1 MALHKDNNFFRKTGK
16 ILLGVFLVMLLVP
29 TLCSLLLAIPWVQ
42 NGVVD
47 MAARF
52 ASKKLQ
58 TTVSIGHI
66 DVGYAGQIHI
76 DDLYVEDYAADTLF
90 YVGHIRA
97 FIPRLGLTK
106 EGLTF
111 SHAHINRAKLYLR
124 EMPNGEMNIKQVVNR
139 MVDPNAPRKG
149 KFRLEMRDASIKDMD
164 FVIERLEHRN
174 PEYGI
179 DYGNMR
185 MSDLAAEV
193 NRLTIDGQV
202 IFADIDA
209 MTVREQSGFKVEDL
223 SGKFYLTNGCI
234 GFEEARLRT
243 AESDIYIPSLAIVGN
258 SWEEYKEYVERVE
271 MELVIK
277 DGRLTTDDL
286 AYFAP
291 RFRSWKTTFSE
302 ADLSLSGRVA
312 DFTGEV
318 YHIRAGNHTYARVG
332 GSVRGLP
339 EVKTTHFDL
348 HIDDFRTRSDEALQ
362 LAHNIARL
370 DFAPSV
376 DELLLRLGT
385 MQASGRFG
393 GDFGHFTSQ
402 LGLATA
408 VGRVNARASMRPATQ
423 AKGQRRLEASVATT
437 GFEVGR
443 LLDKEPLLGKTN
455 VALSLSGT
463 VGRNHLR
470 TRVDGVVSAL
480 ELNDHSYDSLLLVGA
495 LGREGFMGRLT
506 SKDEALEGHVDGLLD
521 WSDSIPRYDFTAEI
535 PRADL
540 ARMNFNRRDS
550 VSLLSTRV
558 VAKAS
563 GSSLDDLNGRIQ
575 LQNSTYHYNDKK
587 ISARSISLLGENS
600 SDSKFVELHSDFADA
615 TFRSKTGYRRIFDYL
630 RSSAWKYLPLLG
642 NQENRAT
649 FAVQRQA
656 VANDFSVLDV
666 KLHRFTPIADA
677 VWPGLMV
684 ADNSSARLQ
693 FNPASDQLSLRVA
706 SDFVEHKNLLVTKLN
721 LNASNRNDSLTLYT
735 NAQDLYVGLL
745 HLPQFSLTGGSRAG
759 RMELSAGF
767 LDTVRRNSARVG
779 LSSSVVEEQGA
790 NGRRIDLRVRP
801 SQLTIGGETWSMIS
815 TGILIDTASVD
826 VGQFVMQ
833 NEDQLLNIHGVASR
847 HRSDT
852 LRLNLRNFSITPF
865 MGFARNLG
873 YDVTGFTNGRATMC
887 GAFGEAM
894 LSANIRLDSLSSN
907 GFTAPSLR
915 LTSGWD
921 FGRKR
926 AGAALT
932 RLDRADT
939 VLRGYYIPDERRY
952 YARLTVDTLNMGL
965 LGPIL
970 EGVVSETK
978 GRGDVDV
985 VLRGEGRAAELSGEV
1000 KVTDLSTKVDFTQ
1013 VEYRIPEAVVEVK
1026 NNHFIAQRVPVL
1038 DPENNRGL
1046 FGIDLDMEH
1055 LSNIGY
1061 RVTLDP
1067 QKMLVLNTTIEDNN
1081 LFYGRVF
1088 ATGEGRITGSKGHVE
1103 MDISATTDDHSTF
1116 YMPLSEQSNIQTAEF
1131 VTFVKPNLIDSTD
1144 RVAERR
1150 RLYEERY
1157 RKKQGASSQ
1166 MHINLDMNVRD
1177 NVEMEMMVAGSPIK
1191 ARGEGSLSL
1200 EIVPQ
1205 TNTFE
1210 MYGDY
1215 AITEGSYHF
1224 SLENLISKRFILEDG
1239 SLIQWTGDP
1248 MDARLNIDA
1257 LYKLKTSIQPL
1268 LQGTADMAID
1278 RSVPVECR
1286 IHIGERLSNP
1296 DISFSVVVP
1305 DTDPETQSIIT
1316 TALSTPESVD
1326 MQFLYLLVFN
1336 NFMAENNSSTSNLG
1350 ASASAAT
1357 GLEFLA
1363 NQLSRL
1369 LSADDYNLVIRY
1381 RPKSEVASDEVD
1393 FGLSKSI
1400 LNDRLYVEVEGNYL
1414 IDSKQAVNGSMSNF
1428 MGEAH
1433 VSYLIDRSGAL
1444 RVKAFTQTIDRF
1456 DENQGL
1462 QETGVG
1468 ISYKEDFNNFKD
1480 LVRRI
1485 KERFTS
1491 RKRRQRLAQEAA
1503 AAAQTEQTEQTEQPE
1518 QSEQPAPTVQSEQ
1531 PENLE

>member
-1 MALHKDNNFFRKTGK
+1 
-16 ILLGVFLVMLLVP
+16 
-29 TLCSLLLAIPWVQ
+29 
-42 NGVVD
+42 
-47 MAARF
+47 
-52 ASKKLQ
+52 
-58 TTVSIGHI
+58 
-66 DVGYAGQIHI
+66 
-76 DDLYVEDYAADTLF
+76 
-90 YVGHIRA
+90 
-97 FIPRLGLTK
+97 
-106 EGLTF
+106 
-111 SHAHINRAKLYLR
+111 
-124 EMPNGEMNIKQVVNR
+124 
-139 MVDPNAPRKG
+139 
-149 KFRLEMRDASIKDMD
+149 
-164 FVIERLEHRN
+164 
-174 PEYGI
+174 
-179 DYGNMR
+179 
-185 MSDLAAEV
+185 
-193 NRLTIDGQV
+193 
-202 IFADIDA
+202 
-209 MTVREQSGFKVEDL
+209 
-223 SGKFYLTNGCI
+223 
-234 GFEEARLRT
+234 
-243 AESDIYIPSLAIVGN
+243 
-258 SWEEYKEYVERVE
+258 
-271 MELVIK
+271 
-277 DGRLTTDDL
+277 
-286 AYFAP
+286 
-291 RFRSWKTTFSE
+291 
-302 ADLSLSGRVA
+302 
-312 DFTGEV
+312 
-318 YHIRAGNHTYARVG
+318 
-332 GSVRGLP
+332 
-339 EVKTTHFDL
+339 
-348 HIDDFRTRSDEALQ
+348 
-362 LAHNIARL
+362 
-370 DFAPSV
+370 
-376 DELLLRLGT
+376 
-385 MQASGRFG
+385 
-393 GDFGHFTSQ
+393 
-402 LGLATA
+402 
-408 VGRVNARASMRPATQ
+408 
-423 AKGQRRLEASVATT
+423 
-437 GFEVGR
+437 
-443 LLDKEPLLGKTN
+443 
-455 VALSLSGT
+455 
-463 VGRNHLR
+463 
-470 TRVDGVVSAL
+470 
-480 ELNDHSYDSLLLVGA
+480 
-495 LGREGFMGRLT
+495 
-506 SKDEALEGHVDGLLD
+506 
-521 WSDSIPRYDFTAEI
+521 
-535 PRADL
+535 
-540 ARMNFNRRDS
+540 
-550 VSLLSTRV
+550 
-558 VAKAS
+558 
-563 GSSLDDLNGRIQ
+563 
-575 LQNSTYHYNDKK
+575 
-587 ISARSISLLGENS
+587 
-600 SDSKFVELHSDFADA
+600 
-615 TFRSKTGYRRIFDYL
+615 
-630 RSSAWKYLPLLG
+630 
-642 NQENRAT
+642 
-649 FAVQRQA
+649 
-656 VANDFSVLDV
+656 
-666 KLHRFTPIADA
+666 
-677 VWPGLMV
+677 
-684 ADNSSARLQ
+684 
-693 FNPASDQLSLRVA
+693 
-706 SDFVEHKNLLVTKLN
+706 
-721 LNASNRNDSLTLYT
+721 
-735 NAQDLYVGLL
+735 
-745 HLPQFSLTGGSRAG
+745 
-759 RMELSAGF
+759 
-767 LDTVRRNSARVG
+767 
-779 LSSSVVEEQGA
+779 
-790 NGRRIDLRVRP
+790 
-801 SQLTIGGETWSMIS
+801 
-815 TGILIDTASVD
+815 
-826 VGQFVMQ
+826 
-833 NEDQLLNIHGVASR
+833 
-847 HRSDT
+847 
-852 LRLNLRNFSITPF
+852 
-865 MGFARNLG
+865 
-873 YDVTGFTNGRATMC
+873 
-887 GAFGEAM
+887 
-894 LSANIRLDSLSSN
+894 ANIRLDSLSSN

-939 VLRGYYIPDERRY
+939 VLRGYYIPGERRY

-970 EGVVSETK
+970 EGVVSDTK
-978 GRGDVDV
+978 GRGDADV
-985 VLRGEGRAAELSGEV
+985 VLRGVGRAAELSGEV

-1026 NNHFIAQRVPVL
+1026 NNHFIARRVPVL

-1055 LSNIGY
+1055 LSNIRY
-1061 RVTLDP
+1061 KVTLDP
-1067 QKMLVLNTTIEDNN
+1067 RQMLVLNTTIEDNN

-1103 MDISATTDDHSTF
+1103 MDITATTNDHSTF
-1116 YMPLSEQSNIQTAEF
+1116 FMPLSEQSNIQTAEF

-1166 MHINLDMNVRD
+1166 MHINLDLNVRD

-1414 IDSKQAVNGSMSNF
+1414 IDSKQAINGSMSNF

-1491 RKRRQRLAQEAA
+1491 RKRRQRLAEQAA
-1503 AAAQTEQTEQTEQPE
+1503 AAAQTEQTL
-1518 QSEQPAPTVQSEQ
+1518 QSEQ
-1531 PENLE
+1531 PENHEK